1 MKKGISPI
9 ISAVLLM
16 AFVIAIAAS
25 VSEWG
30 TVLVQDAQDQNV
42 EEQQQIMDCN
52 AVGIEILSYEENYAS
67 EGLVLTVE
75 SDGPAV
81 GDITATAIGP
91 NDVESERDS
100 IDTSGGIID
109 IILDVDSQPNEVRV
123 ASEQCPGAQTT
134 LTFD

>member
-30 TVLVQDAQDQNV
+30 TVLVQDAQEENRG
-42 EEQQQIMDCN
+42 EQQKLMDCN
-52 AVGIEILSYEENYAS
+52 AVDIEVLSYEEDYAGT
-67 EGLVLTVE
+67 GLTLTVE

-81 GDITATAIGP
+81 GNITATSFGE
-91 NDVESERDS
+91 NNVKSSRGS
-100 IDTSGGIID
+100 IDSSGGITD
-109 IILDVDSQPNEVRV
+109 IVLDVDSQPNEVRV